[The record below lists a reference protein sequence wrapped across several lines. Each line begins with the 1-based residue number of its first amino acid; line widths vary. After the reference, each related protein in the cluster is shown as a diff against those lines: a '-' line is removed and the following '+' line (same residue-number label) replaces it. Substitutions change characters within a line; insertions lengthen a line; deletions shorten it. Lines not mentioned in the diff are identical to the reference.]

1 MDQKF
6 GLCLVKYS
14 YRILSKLENGF
25 RFDEYTHLKYVLELQ
40 NYDSK
45 FLSPRCVNTDMQDL
59 GCIYLYISYRSWVTC

>member
-1 MDQKF
+1 MDRKF

-45 FLSPRCVNTDMQDL
+45 FLSPRCVNADMQDL
-59 GCIYLYISYRSWVTC
+59 GCIFISLVGAG